1 MSILVSTMGPVQ
13 NMTGSSMNSSNDS
26 RPILDLDPDS
36 REVLEFDQLL
46 GLISTYARTRGGAAA
61 VLSIPVFAAP
71 GPIEA
76 AHDLIREAMSHLER
90 RGKLL
95 SGFLPDPAPGLARL
109 QVPGERLETGELRDL
124 ALVVEAGGVT
134 GAGLASL
141 PERDYPELRRTGAGL
156 PDLRLEVRPILQCI
170 GPDGALADDASRE
183 LRRIRQALAGN
194 GRKLRRMLERFL
206 HRPDTG
212 AVIQDEFVTQRNG
225 RYVLPIRADA
235 ERRVQGIVHAASSS
249 GATLF
254 VEPLETVELNNE
266 QVRLAEEEAEEQDRI
281 LAAWSGDLRLRI
293 GELTEVVEW
302 IGALDGLQARA
313 EYGRESGGVI
323 PTVRKGS
330 PLLLHNLRHPL
341 LDGRLREA
349 GKRCVPI
356 SFTLDPSDQVL
367 VISGPNTGGK
377 TVAIKTLGLA
387 TLMAQAAI
395 PVTADRAVLPLYSQ
409 VRADIGDHQS
419 IEADLST
426 FSSHLVAVAR
436 FLSERK
442 PPALLLFDEI
452 GTGTEPSEGAALAE
466 AVLQELLSPGITS
479 VATTHFGRLKAW
491 AYTTPG
497 AASAAMEFDEE
508 TLKPTFRVAMDAAGV
523 SAGIEIAGRLGLPA
537 AVVERARSLL
547 GDNSRRTEEFLS
559 RLRTLTAETE
569 AGRDDLQKARERVA
583 REREEQRRQVE
594 AEMERLRRRSA
605 KALDDALKKFHE
617 EARVEIE
624 AIRDRKRRDRE
635 LNSRARAEGRLR
647 RLTPEP
653 AGTARTDA
661 GVPLDRSELKP
672 GMDVLVRSLGRRGRI
687 VQIRGRKVEVRLGK
701 VGFTV
706 QDDDLARPDAAVDTV
721 ENRPRRSFIHEEAA
735 RRRAPE
741 PEDTG
746 RTDPARELM
755 LLGKTVEEALEAVDR
770 FLDRSVLDQAAEV
783 RIIHG
788 HGTGRLKAAV
798 RKFLNGHTHVASHR
812 PGGAGEGGDG
822 ATVVS
827 LMI

>member
-1 MSILVSTMGPVQ
+1 
-13 NMTGSSMNSSNDS
+13 MNSSNHS
-26 RPILDLDPDS
+26 PPILDLDPDS
-36 REVLEFDQLL
+36 RKVLEFDQLL
-46 GLISTYARTRGGAAA
+46 GLISTYARTRAGATA
-61 VLSIPVFAAP
+61 VLSIPVLSDC
-71 GPIEA
+71 GQIET
-76 AHDLIREAMSHLER
+76 AHDMVREAMAHLER

-95 SGFLPDPAPGLARL
+95 AGFLPDPAPGLARL

-124 ALVVEAGGVT
+124 ALVVEAGGAT
-134 GAGLASL
+134 GEDLAAL
-141 PERDYPELRRTGAGL
+141 PVREYPELSRAGAGL
-156 PDLRLEVRPILQCI
+156 PDLRREVRPVLQCI
-170 GPDGALADDASRE
+170 GPDGALTDDASRE

-194 GRKLRRMLERFL
+194 GRKLRRMLERLL

-235 ERRVQGIVHAASSS
+235 GRRVEGIVHAASSS

-254 VEPLETVELNNE
+254 VEPLETVEMNNE
-266 QVRLAEEEAEEQDRI
+266 QVRLAEEEMEEQDRI
-281 LAAWSGDLRLRI
+281 LAGWSEDLRLRI
-293 GELTEVVEW
+293 DELTQVAEW
-302 IGALDGLQARA
+302 IGELDGLQARA
-313 EYGRESGGVI
+313 EFGRESGSVI
-323 PTVRKGS
+323 PTVQKGG
-330 PLLLHNLRHPL
+330 PLLLNNLRHPL
-341 LDGRLREA
+341 LDSRLREE

-356 SFTLDPSDQVL
+356 SFSLDPSDQIL

-377 TVAIKTLGLA
+377 TVAVKTLGLA

-395 PVTADRAVLPLYSQ
+395 PVPADQASLPLYGQ

-426 FSSHLVAVAR
+426 FSAHLVAVAR
-436 FLSERK
+436 FLSERE

-466 AVLQELLSPGITS
+466 AVLQELLESGVTAI
-479 VATTHFGRLKAW
+479 ATTHFGRLKAW

-497 AASAAMEFDEE
+497 AASAAMEFDEA

-537 AVVERARSLL
+537 EVVERARSLL

-559 RLRTLTAETE
+559 RLRALTAETE
-569 AGRDDLQKARERVA
+569 AGRDDLQQAREKVA
-583 REREEQRRQVE
+583 REREELRQQVQE
-594 AEMERLRRRSA
+594 EMERQRRRSA
-605 KALDDALKKFHE
+605 RALDDALKKFHE
-617 EARVEIE
+617 QAGMEIE

-635 LNSRARAEGRLR
+635 FNARARAEGRLK
-647 RLTPEP
+647 RLAPES
-653 AGTARTDA
+653 AGTAPA
-661 GVPLDRSELKP
+661 AVGHALDRSELKP
-672 GMDVLVRSLGRRGRI
+672 GVDVLVRSLGRRGRI
-687 VQIRGRKVEVRLGK
+687 IRVRGAEVEVRLGK
-701 VGFTV
+701 ARFTV
-706 QDDDLARPDAAVDTV
+706 QADDLARPDAAADK
-721 ENRPRRSFIHEEAA
+721 EEKRPRRSFIHEEAA

-741 PEDTG
+741 PAETG
-746 RTDPARELM
+746 RSGPAGELM

-770 FLDRSVLDQAAEV
+770 FLDRSALDQVSEV

-798 RKFLNGHTHVASHR
+798 RKFLDGHIHVSSHR
-812 PGGAGEGGDG
+812 PGGEGEGGDG

-827 LMI
+827 LMT